1 MSDRRTIRFA
11 LIGVGVAVLLALP
24 LINTHPSF
32 IYLAA
37 MVGILALVAMGLNVT
52 MGYTGQVSL
61 GHGALV
67 AVGAYT
73 AAVLMTESGWS
84 FWFAAAAATITGTL
98 AGTVMALP
106 ALRLSSWYIALI
118 TLGFAMVARTLIVEL
133 EWLTGGYAGIV
144 GIPRPS
150 IGAIELGDR
159 GVYWL
164 VIVVDL
170 IVLALI
176 ASTARSRIGRSMMV
190 VRDSPELA
198 RAVGVDAIVVKLATF
213 AVGGAAAGLAG
224 ALLAANNGMVSPDDF
239 TLDFSIFFLIVV
251 IIGGAGR
258 LWGPIVGTLVFFAVP
273 ELLTSLD
280 QWRGLIYG
288 VGLLL
293 LMVFAPHGIIGAV
306 EAWRNRRTR
315 RPEPTVGEPLVAR
328 SGHRASS
335 SPAALSISEV
345 SKSFGGVLALDGISI
360 EVRPGEVHAIVGPN
374 GSGKTTL
381 LNIVGRMLDPDSGRV
396 RLDETDLLRTRPE
409 RLAAAGVARVFQTPK
424 LLPDASVADNV
435 VLGGYARRTA
445 SVMSVVLRA
454 PGGRREE
461 REVRAHARE
470 VLAELGLAAS
480 ESVQADLLP
489 HGRQR
494 LLEMCRALV
503 ARPRLLILDEPA
515 AGLAPYELCALEEL
529 IGSIRDGGTTVL
541 LVEHHIELVARVADT
556 VTVLDRG
563 RCVVTATPAEAL
575 ADRRVVEAYL
585 GVSS

>member
-1 MSDRRTIRFA
+1 MSDRRSIRFA
-11 LIGVGVAVLLALP
+11 LIGAGVILLFALP
-24 LINTHPSF
+24 LINAHPSF

-37 MVGILALVAMGLNVT
+37 MVGVLALVAMGLNVT

-73 AAVLMTESGWS
+73 AAILMTDQGWS
-84 FWFAAAAATITGTL
+84 FWLAAAVATFTGTL
-98 AGTVMALP
+98 AGMVMALP

-170 IVLALI
+170 IALALI
-176 ASTARSRIGRSMMV
+176 ASMARSRIGRSMMV

-198 RAVGVDAIVVKLATF
+198 RAIGVDATVIKLATF

-224 ALLAANNGMVSPDDF
+224 ALLATNNGMVSPDDF

-288 VGLLL
+288 VGLLF
-293 LMVFAPHGIIGAV
+293 LMVFAPRGIIGAV
-306 EAWRNRRTR
+306 EAWRDRRTH
-315 RPEPTVGEPLVAR
+315 RPDFVTQEPLATR
-328 SGHRASS
+328 SEHLASG

-345 SKSFGGVLALDGISI
+345 SKSFGGVRALDGVSV
-360 EVRPGEVHAIVGPN
+360 EVAPGSVHAIVGPN

-381 LNIVGRMLDPDSGRV
+381 LNVVSRMLVPDSGRV
-396 RLDETDLLRTRPE
+396 RLDEADLLSTRAE
-409 RLAAAGVARVFQTPK
+409 RLAASGVARVFQTPK
-424 LLPDASVADNV
+424 LLPEASVSDNV

-445 SVMSVVLRA
+445 SVLGVVLRT

-461 REVRAHARE
+461 REVRAHAHE
-470 VLAELGLAAS
+470 VLVELGLGSS
-480 ESVQADLLP
+480 ESSQADLLP

-515 AGLAPYELCALEEL
+515 AGLAPHELSALEQL

-563 RCVVTATPAEAL
+563 RLVVTATPDEAL

>member
-1 MSDRRTIRFA
+1 MSDRRTVA
-11 LIGVGVAVLLALP
+11 LVGAGVVLLLALP
-24 LINTHPSF
+24 LVNAHPSF

-73 AAVLMTESGWS
+73 AAILMTDQGWS
-84 FWFAAAAATITGTL
+84 FWFAAAVATLTGTL
-98 AGTVMALP
+98 AGMVMALP

-150 IGAIELGDR
+150 VGAIELGDR

-164 VIVVDL
+164 VIIVDL

-198 RAVGVDAIVVKLATF
+198 RAVGVDATVVKLAAF

-288 VGLLL
+288 VGLLF
-293 LMVFAPHGIIGAV
+293 LMVFAPRGIIGAV

-315 RPEPTVGEPLVAR
+315 RPDPVPGEPLLAR
-328 SGHRASS
+328 SEHVASGA
-335 SPAALSISEV
+335 PAALSISEV
-345 SKSFGGVLALDGISI
+345 SKSFGGVKALDGVSV
-360 EVRPGEVHAIVGPN
+360 EVAPGSVHAVVGPN

-381 LNIVGRMLDPDSGRV
+381 LNIVSRMLVPDSGRV
-396 RLDETDLLRTRPE
+396 RLDETDLLSTRAE

-424 LLPDASVADNV
+424 LLPEASVSDNV

-445 SVMSVVLRA
+445 SVLGVVLRTS
-454 PGGRREE
+454 GGRREE
-461 REVRAHARE
+461 REVRAHAQE
-470 VLAELGLAAS
+470 VLVELGLGSSAS
-480 ESVQADLLP
+480 SQADLLP

-494 LLEMCRALV
+494 LLELCRALV

-515 AGLAPYELCALEEL
+515 AGLAPHELSALEQL

-563 RCVVTATPAEAL
+563 RLIVTATPGEAL